1 VNEPD
6 RQLELSPEQMT
17 AWTEGALRR
26 IVAHLETL
34 PQQPSADLEGAES
47 MARAMI
53 EPLPQAGTSVEAL
66 FDWLFEHAIP
76 KSFNTAGPGYL
87 GYIPGGGLFHAALA
101 DLVADAANR
110 FVGVWAAAPLL
121 AQLEANVVRWF
132 CEIVG
137 YPPSARG
144 VLTTGGSLANF
155 SAIVTARRTQLPE
168 NFLNGT
174 IYASEQTHHSVSKAA
189 ALAGFPPGNVRAVDT
204 DAAFCLRPD
213 ALEAATAR
221 DRRDG
226 RTPFLLVGNAGTTN
240 TGAVDDLDALADLS
254 ARERLWL
261 HVDGAYGGFF
271 ALTERGRARLK
282 GIARADSV
290 TLDPHKGLFLP
301 YGMGSL
307 LVRDGE
313 ALRRAHTVR
322 ADYMP
327 EIQTDPDF
335 WDFSEFS
342 PELSRDFRG
351 LRAWLPLKVHGAA
364 PFRRNL
370 DEKLDLARWAAETL
384 RELEEIE
391 LVAEPQLSVLAFRLN
406 PADRSEDELNAL
418 NRTFLERIN
427 ARRRVFLTGTTL
439 NGRFVVRV
447 CVLSFRTHLEH
458 LEMALE
464 DARAAA
470 RECLAGAIPK
480 KQE

>member
-1 VNEPD
+1 MHEPD
-6 RQLELSPEQMT
+6 RRLELSSEQF
-17 AWTEGALRR
+17 ASWIDGAVRR
-26 IVAHLETL
+26 ILAHLETL
-34 PQQPSADLEGAES
+34 PQQPSADLEGVEAL
-47 MARAMI
+47 ARAAV
-53 EPLPQAGTSVEAL
+53 EPLPEVETPIDDL
-66 FDWLFEHAIP
+66 FDWLFAEAIP

-87 GYIPGGGLFHAALA
+87 GYIPGGGLVHAALA
-101 DLVADAANR
+101 DLIADATNR

-132 CEIVG
+132 CQIVG
-137 YPPSARG
+137 YPPQARG

-155 SAIVTARRTQLPE
+155 SALVTARRERLPE
-168 NFLNGT
+168 NFLDGT
-174 IYASEQTHHSVSKAA
+174 IYASEQTHHSARKAA
-189 ALAGFPPGNVRAVDT
+189 ALAGFPPGNVRAVAT
-204 DAAFCLRPD
+204 DARFRLRLD
-213 ALEAATAR
+213 ALESAIER
-221 DRRDG
+221 DRRAG

-240 TGAVDDLDALADLS
+240 TGAVDDLDALADL
-254 ARERLWL
+254 AGHKGLWL

-282 GIARADSV
+282 GIGRADSV

-327 EIQTDPDF
+327 EMQSDPDF
-335 WDFSEFS
+335 WDFSELS

-351 LRAWLPLKVHGAA
+351 LRAWLPLKVHGAE

-370 DEKLDLARWAAETL
+370 DEKLDLARWVAEAL
-384 RELEEIE
+384 RAIETIE
-391 LVAEPQLSVLAFRLN
+391 LVAEPQLSILAFRLR
-406 PADRSEDELNAL
+406 PAGLSDDELNAL
-418 NRTFLERIN
+418 NRAFLERIN
-427 ARRRVFLTGTTL
+427 ARKRVFLTGTTL
-439 NGRFVVRV
+439 QGRFALRI

-464 DARAAA
+464 DVRAAA
-470 RECLAGAIPK
+470 REVLAQASAP
-480 KQE
+480 